1 VCCLGRM
8 RDADNGVLLLFYIN
22 FNIQGADRCV
32 RPIDNVKYKERW
44 DFWLFWGKRLKKT
57 PHFDEFLFFA

>member
-1 VCCLGRM
+1 M
-8 RDADNGVLLLFYIN
+8 RYYKLYPA
-22 FNIQGADRCV
+22 GADLCV

-44 DFWLFWGKRLKKT
+44 DFWLFWGKHLKKT